1 MTILFFSFAADGWSV
16 EASQAIVEL
25 TQYRT
30 LQAQI
35 ASYTDAGQPE
45 IHLYSYL
52 SPNVSEK
59 LFTRDANCKVL
70 ISKLFSSHAQNVVF
84 INKELV
90 ARNYAEW
97 CDPVSNA

>member
-1 MTILFFSFAADGWSV
+1 MEFLIILIEFWFHFAADGWSV

-35 ASYTDAGQPE
+35 ASYTDAGVPE

-52 SPNVSEK
+52 SPNVSK
-59 LFTRDANCKVL
+59 
-70 ISKLFSSHAQNVVF
+70 
-84 INKELV
+84 
-90 ARNYAEW
+90 
-97 CDPVSNA
+97 NAIF

>member
-1 MTILFFSFAADGWSV
+1 MQIVFLMILNFSFLLFPFAADEWTV

-35 ASYTDAGQPE
+35 ASYTDTGLPE

-52 SPNVSEK
+52 SPNVSK
-59 LFTRDANCKVL
+59 IRFP
-70 ISKLFSSHAQNVVF
+70 VF
-84 INKELV
+84 LLQKIFV
-90 ARNYAEW
+90 H
-97 CDPVSNA
+97 